1 MKKWLDKNYYSLD
14 CWLKQ
19 TFHEK
24 VYRISLNGGMTCP
37 NRDGNLDTRGCIF
50 CSRGGSGDFAGNA
63 ALSVH
68 EQLLEGRSRLSQKT
82 NCRRFIAYFQAYTNT
97 YAPVSYLE
105 QIFTEAIREPDVAVL
120 SIATRPDCISPEIL
134 ELLVSLNRIKPVWIE
149 LGLQTIHQ
157 QTARFIR
164 RGFSLECYETC
175 VKQLEQAGLTVIS
188 HVILGLPGETR
199 EDMLATVDYLGHS
212 GIQGIKLQLLHVLKD
227 TDLAVLYEKD
237 PFPLFSLEEYC
248 SLIVDCIER
257 LPENMVIHRITGD
270 GPRKLL
276 IAPLW
281 STDKKRVLNRIQQ
294 MFRERNTWQ
303 GRLFT

>member
-164 RGFSLECYETC
+164 RGFSLECYENC

-212 GIQGIKLQLLHVLKD
+212 DIQGIKLQLLHVLKD

>member
-82 NCRRFIAYFQAYTNT
+82 NCRRFTAYFQAYTNT

-157 QTARFIR
+157 RTARFIR
-164 RGFSLECYETC
+164 RGFSLECYEAC
-175 VKQLEQAGLTVIS
+175 AKQLEQAGLTVIS

-281 STDKKRVLNRIQQ
+281 SADKKRVLNRIQQ